1 LRALVAYCL
10 RQRVIVLALLGV
22 FAAVGLNAYRR
33 LPVEAYPD
41 VTNVQVQIIT
51 QFSGHA
57 AEEVER
63 LVTIPVEN
71 EMNGIPRRA
80 SMRSIS
86 IFGLSVVTIVFE
98 DDADRV
104 YVRQQAFERLQGVD
118 LPAGAQA
125 SLSPDSTPVGEIY
138 RYTLQA
144 PAGFPPLE
152 LKALEDWV
160 VERKLRQ
167 VSGVVDVSGFGGPTK
182 QYQVLVDPLKLK
194 SFGVS
199 LRQVFDAL
207 SSGNRNAGGS
217 YIEHGPEMYIVRG
230 LGLVRDERD
239 VGSITVLVKNGT
251 PVRIRDLATVQA
263 GPRVRLGFVG
273 KDDADDVVQGIVLL
287 RKGENALEVLERVRA
302 KVEDINRRDLPA
314 AVKIVP
320 HYDRTDLIHRTLHT
334 VLKNMAEGILLVLVV
349 LVAFLGVAN
358 LRSAGIV
365 ALVIPLSLLGAFI
378 LLDALGV
385 PANLISMGAVDF
397 GIIVDPAVFVIENVL
412 RLVEERRGKV
422 RSLYTLIAQGTA
434 EVGIPQLFST
444 AIIVTAFVPLFTL
457 QRVEG
462 RIFRPVA
469 LTLTFTLI
477 AGTFLALT
485 LIPTLAS
492 FILQEGQGGGESAL
506 VHLLLARYRLVLAWA
521 LGRRRAV
528 IAGSVA
534 LLASTLPVV
543 PFLGS
548 EFLPKL
554 DEGALWVRVIL
565 PGSIGPTEASG
576 VARRVRTIL
585 RSFPEVTTVLSQ
597 LGRPDDGLD
606 VNGFDTAEFYADL
619 KRREDWTT
627 AQTREA
633 LVTAMSAKLEAIP
646 GIDASFSQYIEDNVN
661 EAVSGVKGE
670 LVVKVFGE
678 DPDVLQRLANE
689 VAAVARDVP
698 GAADVAPERLAGQ
711 PQVQIAIDRAAL
723 SRVGLSVSDI
733 EDVIETALGG
743 GVATRVLEGERSFD
757 LVVRMNPGAVADV
770 EAVRRL
776 PVLGPAGE
784 KLTLGSLAEVA
795 VRPGFA
801 RIYREDNARRIAVKL
816 SVRGRDLGSLVKDAA
831 ARVDEHVKL
840 PPGYRLEWSGAF
852 ENQQRALRRLAVIIP
867 ITLAA
872 IFFLLFAAF
881 DSTRLALLILFNVP
895 FAAVGG
901 IWAIALARLSLS
913 VSAMVGF
920 VALLGVSVMNG
931 VLLVQR
937 IRDLRREGRNV
948 ADAVSEGAAS
958 RMRPVLMT
966 AVMAMLGLLPAA
978 LSTAVGGDPATF
990 RDRHHRRPRERDR
1003 PDPRRAARAV
1013 RDVRDRASRILREVM
1028 KYILGFF
1035 PPERLDAL
1043 LEALADHHVHG
1054 LSVSESRGFGQ
1065 EHDPAHP
1072 EYRHHPGVDLVRHL
1086 RVEIVCR
1093 SNEVE
1098 GILESFYAA
1107 LHTGGRGDGKVFV
1120 LEVEDALRLKTGE
1133 RGDRALGPPRG
1144 GA

>member
-1 LRALVAYCL
+1 MRGLVSYCL
-10 RQRVIVLALLGV
+10 RQRVIVLALIALFTGAGV
-22 FAAVGLNAYRR
+22 IAFKR

-63 LVTIPVEN
+63 LVTIPIEN

-98 DDADRV
+98 DDADRPF
-104 YVRQQAFERLQGVD
+104 VRQQAFERLQNVD
-118 LPAGAQA
+118 LPPGAQA
-125 SLSPDSTPVGEIY
+125 SLSPDSTPVGEIF
-138 RYTLQA
+138 RYTLQG
-144 PAGFPPLE
+144 PPGFSPVE

-167 VSGVVDVSGFGGPTK
+167 VPGVVDVSGFGGPTK

-194 SFGVS
+194 SFDVS

-207 SSGNRNAGGS
+207 SAGNRNAGGS

-239 VGSITVLVKNGT
+239 IGTIAVLVKNGT
-251 PVRIRDLATVQA
+251 PVRIRDLASVTV
-263 GPRVRLGFVG
+263 GSRVRLGLVG
-273 KDDADDVVQGIVLL
+273 KNEADDVVQGIVLL
-287 RKGENALEVLERVRA
+287 RKGENALDVLERVRA
-302 KVEDINRRDLPA
+302 KVAEINARELPA
-314 AVKIVP
+314 GVRVVP

-334 VLKNMAEGILLVLVV
+334 VLKNMSEGIFLVLVV
-349 LVAFLGVAN
+349 LVAFLGFGN
-358 LRSAGIV
+358 LSSAAIV

-378 LLDALGV
+378 LLDARGV

-412 RLVEERRGKV
+412 RLLEERGGKV
-422 RSLYTLIAQGTA
+422 RSLFALIAQGTA
-434 EVGIPQLFST
+434 EVGTPQLFST
-444 AIIVTAFVPLFTL
+444 AIIITAFTPLFTL
-457 QRVEG
+457 ERVEG

-477 AGTFLALT
+477 CGTLLALT
-485 LIPTLAS
+485 LIPALAS
-492 FILQEGQGGGESAL
+492 FILKRGAGGGESAL
-506 VHLLLARYRLVLAWA
+506 VHWLLRRYKPTLAWA
-521 LGRRRAV
+521 LAHRRVVVA
-528 IAGSVA
+528 ASLVA
-534 LLASTLPVV
+534 LLGAFGLL

-565 PGSIGPTEASG
+565 PGSIGPTEASS
-576 VARRVRTIL
+576 VVRRVRGIL
-585 RSFPEVTTVLSQ
+585 RSFPEVTTVVSQ

-606 VNGFDTAEFYADL
+606 VNGFDTAEIFADL
-619 KRREDWTT
+619 RPREEWKTSHDRED
-627 AQTREA
+627 
-633 LVTAMSAKLEAIP
+633 LVSEMSRKLEAIP
-646 GIDASFSQYIEDNVN
+646 GIDVSFSQVIEDNVN

-670 LVVKVFGE
+670 LVVKIFGE
-678 DPDVLQRLANE
+678 DPDVLQRLADQ
-689 VAAVARDVP
+689 VAAIVAKVP

-711 PQVQIAIDRAAL
+711 PQVQIAIDRNAL

-757 LVVRMNPGAVADV
+757 LVVKMNPGAVADV

-776 PVLGPAGE
+776 PVLGPSGE
-784 KLTLGSLAEVA
+784 KLTLGSIADVA
-795 VRPGFA
+795 VKPGFA
-801 RIYREDNARRIAVKL
+801 RIYREENSRRIAVKL
-816 SVRGRDLGSLVKDAA
+816 SVRGRDLGSLVRDGA
-831 ARVDEHVKL
+831 ARVEHGVKL

-852 ENQQRALRRLAVIIP
+852 ENQQRALKRLMVIVP
-867 ITLAA
+867 ITVLA

-881 DSTRLALLILFNVP
+881 DSTKLALLILINVP

-901 IWAIALARLSLS
+901 ILAIAISGLSLS

-937 IRDLRREGRNV
+937 IRDLRREGRDV
-948 ADAVSEGAAS
+948 ASAVSEGALS
-958 RMRPVLMT
+958 RFRPVLMT
-966 AVMAMLGLLPAA
+966 ALMAELGLLPAA
-978 LSTAVGGDPATF
+978 LSTAVGAETQRPFAIVIIGGLVTATMLTLIVLPVLYGAF
-990 RDRHHRRPRERDR
+990 ETER
-1003 PDPRRAARAV
+1003 A
-1013 RDVRDRASRILREVM
+1013 
-1028 KYILGFF
+1028 
-1035 PPERLDAL
+1035 
-1043 LEALADHHVHG
+1043 
-1054 LSVSESRGFGQ
+1054 
-1065 EHDPAHP
+1065 
-1072 EYRHHPGVDLVRHL
+1072 EY
-1086 RVEIVCR
+1086 
-1093 SNEVE
+1093 
-1098 GILESFYAA
+1098 
-1107 LHTGGRGDGKVFV
+1107 
-1120 LEVEDALRLKTGE
+1120 
-1133 RGDRALGPPRG
+1133 
-1144 GA
+1144 